1 MSKEAIVERIVSDA
15 EAEAREILRAA
26 EEKAA
31 AIAAEASAQAE
42 KMRAETKAE
51 VTERAG
57 RIRAGREASARLD
70 GAKILLA
77 EKRRVIDSVYE
88 QARDELASLSEKEF
102 LKLTE
107 RLLKEYA
114 EEGDEIVFSKLYG
127 YTDAVSK
134 FPVVKERK
142 LKISDERADV
152 RGGFW
157 LRGKTSDKDLSFA
170 SMLRADRE
178 IYQSEIAQE
187 LFKSEQK

>member
-1 MSKEAIVERIVSDA
+1 MSKEAIVERILSDA
-15 EAEAREILRAA
+15 EAEAREIVRAA
-26 EEKAA
+26 EERAA
-31 AIAAEASAQAE
+31 AIAAETAARAAQ
-42 KMRAETKAE
+42 MRAEAEAE
-51 VTERAG
+51 VNERAE

-70 GAKILLA
+70 GAKIMLA

-88 QARDELASLSEKEF
+88 QARDELVSLSEKEF

-107 RLLKEYA
+107 RLLNEYA
-114 EEGDEIVFSKLYG
+114 EEGDEIVFAKLYG

-152 RGGFW
+152 RGGFL
-157 LRGKTSDKDLSFA
+157 LRGKKADRDLSFA
-170 SMLRADRE
+170 SLLKADRE

-187 LFKSEQK
+187 LFKPEQK

>member
-42 KMRAETKAE
+42 KMRAETEAE

-57 RIRAGREASARLD
+57 SIRAGREASARLD

-77 EKRRVIDSVYE
+77 EKRRVIDSYE